1 VFAIQLP
8 AQSFAANSVVL
19 RRDAEHQRFLS
30 DLRYDNLEVVT
41 SCCACLP
48 REAAMTRFNHILA
61 ETANGVRTLTLNR
74 PDKRNALTP
83 EVIEELTLA
92 LHEAEH
98 CDCGVVILTGAGAA
112 FCSGLDL
119 EHLATISA
127 HSPEENRRDS
137 ENVAKV
143 LRALYD
149 FPKPVIAA
157 VNGPAIAGG
166 MGLATIPDFTLAV
179 PEAKFGYT
187 EVRIGFVPAIVA
199 SFLLRQVGE
208 KHTRDLL
215 LTGRLIKA
223 QEALDLGLVTQIVA
237 ADQLMCTARAL
248 AQSLLQNS
256 PQAMQSV
263 KRLLAKHAK
272 RRLDEE
278 LADAIDANAQ
288 QRSTEDFKEG
298 VEAFLQHRRADWP
311 SLKAKV

>member
-1 VFAIQLP
+1 MSRF
-8 AQSFAANSVVL
+8 QS
-19 RRDAEHQRFLS
+19 
-30 DLRYDNLEVVT
+30 
-41 SCCACLP
+41 
-48 REAAMTRFNHILA
+48 ILA
-61 ETANGVRTLTLNR
+61 ESANGVRTLTLNR
-74 PDKRNALTP
+74 PEKRNALSP
-83 EVIEELTLA
+83 ELIEELTGA
-92 LHEAEH
+92 LHDAAE
-98 CDCGVVILTGAGAA
+98 CSCGVVILTGEGPA

-119 EHLATISA
+119 DHLATISA

-137 ENVAKV
+137 ENVARV
-143 LRALYD
+143 LRTLYD

-223 QEALDLGLVTQIVA
+223 QEALDLGLVTQIVSK
-237 ADQLMCTARAL
+237 DQLMPTAHAL

-256 PQAMQSV
+256 PQAMQCV
-263 KRLLAKHAK
+263 KKLLAKHAS

-298 VEAFLQHRRADWP
+298 VQAFLQKRRADWP
-311 SLKAKV
+311 SMKVKV

>member
-1 VFAIQLP
+1 M
-8 AQSFAANSVVL
+8 S
-19 RRDAEHQRFLS
+19 RFQ
-30 DLRYDNLEVVT
+30 Y
-41 SCCACLP
+41 
-48 REAAMTRFNHILA
+48 ILA
-61 ETANGVRTLTLNR
+61 ETSNGVRTLTLNR
-74 PDKRNALTP
+74 PEKRNALSP
-83 EVIEELTLA
+83 ELIEELTGA
-92 LHEAEH
+92 LHDAAE
-98 CDCGVVILTGAGAA
+98 CSCGVVILTGAGAA

-119 EHLATISA
+119 DHLATISA
-127 HSPEENRRDS
+127 RTPEENRRDS
-137 ENVAKV
+137 ENVARV
-143 LRALYD
+143 LRTLYD

-223 QEALDLGLVTQIVA
+223 QEALALGLVTQIVSE
-237 ADQLMCTARAL
+237 DQLMCTAKAL

-256 PQAMQSV
+256 PQAMQCV
-263 KRLLAKHAK
+263 KKLLAKHAR

-298 VEAFLQHRRADWP
+298 VQAFLHKRRADWP
-311 SLKAKV
+311 SMKEKV

>member
-1 VFAIQLP
+1 
-8 AQSFAANSVVL
+8 
-19 RRDAEHQRFLS
+19 
-30 DLRYDNLEVVT
+30 
-41 SCCACLP
+41 
-48 REAAMTRFNHILA
+48 MTRFNYILA
-61 ETANGVRTLTLNR
+61 ETSNGVRTLTLNR
-74 PDKRNALTP
+74 PEKRNALSP
-83 EVIEELTLA
+83 ELIEELTVA
-92 LHEAEH
+92 LQDAAE
-98 CDCGVVILTGAGAA
+98 CSCGVVILTGAGPA
-112 FCSGLDL
+112 FCAGLDL
-119 EHLATISA
+119 DHLATISA
-127 HSPEENRRDS
+127 KTPEENRRDS
-137 ENVAKV
+137 AHVARV

-223 QEALDLGLVTQIVA
+223 QEALDLGLVTQIVTP
-237 ADQLMCTARAL
+237 DQLLCTAKAL

-263 KRLLAKHAK
+263 KRLLAKHAS

-278 LADAIDANAQ
+278 LADAIEANAS
-288 QRSTEDFKEG
+288 QRSTDDFKEG
-298 VEAFLQHRRADWP
+298 VQAFLHRRRADWP
-311 SLKAKV
+311 SLKPHGQAAD